1 MQPTLQVL
9 VLASVFLLL
18 GSLASVAVPKLAGE
32 LIDDC
37 INLSKFS
44 SEAAAKHKVDGATQ
58 PAPPDRCDLQMH
70 LSFGLQAS
78 CIYALA
84 RKPLEYCPPQG
95 YCTRYWSF

>member
-1 MQPTLQVL
+1 MQSTLQVL

-44 SEAAAKHKVDGATQ
+44 SDAAAKHQVDSALQ
-58 PAPPDRCDLQMH
+58 LPPAEAH
-70 LSFGLQAS
+70 ILSAS
-78 CIYALA
+78 
-84 RKPLEYCPPQG
+84 
-95 YCTRYWSF
+95 